1 MSSGEHH
8 PAAGGLRV
16 RGEVMMTA
24 SELAELESA
33 VGAEELLA
41 SSTLRRWLSGEDL
54 LPHSVAVA
62 LETQLR
68 MLFGAPP
75 EACALLGE
83 VIDRLAEAFPEEV
96 QPLDTT

>member
-1 MSSGEHH
+1 
-8 PAAGGLRV
+8 
-16 RGEVMMTA
+16 MTA
-24 SELAELESA
+24 AELADLRAAIGE
-33 VGAEELLA
+33 EELLA
-41 SSTLRRWLSGEDL
+41 SSTLRRWLAGEDL

-75 EACALLGE
+75 AACALLTE

-96 QPLDTT
+96 QPLDTA